1 MSLEGSWSQAIR
13 ASLKR
18 LWNIDLDGSLL
29 EPPADPKFGDATC
42 NAAMRLAKQL
52 KKPSRAIADELAAD
66 LRKAGLPHL
75 AKVEVAGAGFVNL
88 TAAPD
93 FYHEEVKRI
102 LTDGANYGRSTLG
115 AGRKVLVEHCSA
127 NPTGPLHI
135 AHGRQA
141 AVGDSLANLLDFA
154 GFKVGRDFYINDTG
168 NQIEMLG
175 RSILWRLYEAEG
187 KAFTRFER
195 GFEEEEQKDE
205 KGNKIKVKKALFW
218 LSTEI
223 DGKTW
228 EICETNAYKGDY
240 VRDLG
245 AELKAQGGPIDLERA
260 KRFGKDRLLDEIKR
274 DLETFRVKYDTWVS
288 EESLHKS
295 GKVDEV
301 LNFFTT
307 WGYTYTKNGA
317 TYLKTS
323 DEGDPE
329 DRAIL
334 KADGGY
340 VYRLPDLAYHKD
352 KYERGF
358 DILIDLM
365 GPDHHAHIATMKA
378 GLKALNFNLAP
389 IDEVRAGSTLPPE
402 QKAVAFEVLIIQAPV
417 RLVFTRIRVR
427 LINLISRLVNQE
439 AVFVLHGEIDKS
451 RSLLRE
457 PGREAMT
464 RQRDRSHA
472 DVELAS
478 GFDGLVGLVGID
490 SNGSIQKIR
499 SAYRKTIRDA
509 VFVFG
514 CPVHIREAGTNP
526 FSHLVVAQQR
536 NIDACQ
542 VVRHDLTFRQREIE
556 VGGNAG
562 NSGVVRREDAGCRAC
577 YSKVAYLICGV
588 AGVRERRHMTIL
600 APHHFTERIGRAV
613 VRSFRPFRAQILQ
626 TVMRDSRTAGVDIGF
641 ESLHRSAAGNADI
654 VTGIAEV
661 SASQERPA
669 GRILIDHMEVSFD
682 CGRELKRSDFS
693 NRVQQLE
700 RCVRKSIMLE
710 ASVEIGLRYVMAEVA
725 RDSIGPKRGPRTW
738 RHIAARFGRQNL
750 MAAGIH
756 HRIVTQRSEEVRLE
770 LGADS
775 GKFRHLARQRIF
787 AHLHHMG
794 IVASQT
800 KTGRHLV
807 DV

>member
-1 MSLEGSWSQAIR
+1 
-13 ASLKR
+13 
-18 LWNIDLDGSLL
+18 
-29 EPPADPKFGDATC
+29 
-42 NAAMRLAKQL
+42 
-52 KKPSRAIADELAAD
+52 
-66 LRKAGLPHL
+66 
-75 AKVEVAGAGFVNL
+75 
-88 TAAPD
+88 
-93 FYHEEVKRI
+93 
-102 LTDGANYGRSTLG
+102 LG

-352 KYERGF
+352 KFERGF

-378 GLKALNFNLAP
+378 GMKLLKFNLVP
-389 IDEVRAGSTLPPE
+389 IDQVRAGAALPPE
-402 QKAVAFEVLIIQAPV
+402 QKPVAFEVLVIQHCRLLQGGQELKMSKRAASYVTLKELMEEVGVDATRFFFAMRKTDSHLDFDMDVAKKKSLDNPV
-417 RLVFTRIRVR
+417 YYAQNAHARICSIYRKGIEEKKVDAADMKDGQWAGTYDASKLGPDELELLKVVRAFQRRVE
-427 LINLISRLVNQE
+427 ISARDLDPAAMTDYLRELAGAYHHYYEYGNRDVNRRVIHEDE
-439 AVFVLHGEIDKS
+439 AVRRAK
-451 RSLLRE
+451 
-457 PGREAMT
+457 
-464 RQRDRSHA
+464 
-472 DVELAS
+472 LA
-478 GFDGLVGLVGID
+478 
-490 SNGSIQKIR
+490 
-499 SAYRKTIRDA
+499 A
-509 VFVFG
+509 
-514 CPVHIREAGTNP
+514 
-526 FSHLVVAQQR
+526 
-536 NIDACQ
+536 
-542 VVRHDLTFRQREIE
+542 
-556 VGGNAG
+556 
-562 NSGVVRREDAGCRAC
+562 
-577 YSKVAYLICGV
+577 
-588 AGVRERRHMTIL
+588 
-600 APHHFTERIGRAV
+600 
-613 VRSFRPFRAQILQ
+613 
-626 TVMRDSRTAGVDIGF
+626 
-641 ESLHRSAAGNADI
+641 SAA
-654 VTGIAEV
+654 
-661 SASQERPA
+661 
-669 GRILIDHMEVSFD
+669 
-682 CGRELKRSDFS
+682 
-693 NRVQQLE
+693 VQQVL
-700 RCVRKSIMLE
+700 RNGFRLL
-710 ASVEIGLRYVMAEVA
+710 GLSAPESM
-725 RDSIGPKRGPRTW
+725 
-738 RHIAARFGRQNL
+738 
-750 MAAGIH
+750 
-756 HRIVTQRSEEVRLE
+756 
-770 LGADS
+770 
-775 GKFRHLARQRIF
+775 
-787 AHLHHMG
+787 
-794 IVASQT
+794 
-800 KTGRHLV
+800 
-807 DV
+807 